1 MLPELLV
8 GRAVAAT
15 EALARTMAIKD
26 ALRNGIMILAGQGLQ
41 PDSPKIQEF
50 IDRND
55 PGRFLKPD
63 GANAFTVGKD
73 GAQTLVEA
81 RMRSDWDML
90 RAALKTAGFALNA
103 QPAPGPMPADIVMG
117 MGRDAAEAKARELA
131 VREALRNAVMRL
143 LGPQAQPDSP
153 KVQDFVAKAD
163 PGRFLVPDSG
173 MAEQKRKDGAMTVIE
188 LRMRVKLDALV
199 LALRA
204 AGFPVAQN
212 QQPGVP
218 GPQPGQPGQAQG
230 PGQPPAQQGQTSEL
244 SGGMGGAS
252 AADWGTVTAAEKNTI
267 LKYLDTMS
275 FMVYYNE
282 KSAADKAML
291 KAAVSQA
298 NTVLTRAGITVFDI
312 DRVERLKNDQMKV
325 FENTSGT
332 EVNLIQWIAQKLN
345 ADVYVQIDVAANAT
359 DSAKDGEQPADAMT
373 VGVLTT
379 EIFDSSTGQ
388 LLGSVPINIIAS
400 SGKSSD
406 TASLV
411 LNVVSQAM
419 TQAVTQA
426 KEQMQKAL
434 VRGMRYE
441 MIIQNTPDSRLMNKF
456 LQAFK
461 PKVKQVKVLA
471 SSATEYRYEVY
482 FIGLLSDLES
492 LIYQV
497 TDTIPEL
504 AKMSQVMAT
513 GKTITLDAKL

>member
-1 MLPELLV
+1 
-8 GRAVAAT
+8 
-15 EALARTMAIKD
+15 
-26 ALRNGIMILAGQGLQ
+26 
-41 PDSPKIQEF
+41 
-50 IDRND
+50 
-55 PGRFLKPD
+55 
-63 GANAFTVGKD
+63 
-73 GAQTLVEA
+73 
-81 RMRSDWDML
+81 
-90 RAALKTAGFALNA
+90 
-103 QPAPGPMPADIVMG
+103 
-117 MGRDAAEAKARELA
+117 
-131 VREALRNAVMRL
+131 
-143 LGPQAQPDSP
+143 
-153 KVQDFVAKAD
+153 
-163 PGRFLVPDSG
+163 
-173 MAEQKRKDGAMTVIE
+173 
-188 LRMRVKLDALV
+188 
-199 LALRA
+199 LRA